1 MSFRLGIRTKLGL
14 ALLALTVLTVGI
26 SVALSLHRLSLY
38 INEQAQDELL
48 DDRQSILLILR
59 LRQKDA
65 RADAGAL
72 ALRGDLQ
79 EALVSGDRAEVLR
92 IAEQFRRDQGI
103 DILTIVNADGVVL
116 TRGHRPDHFGDRVR
130 NEDIGAWTLSGTS
143 LETLLIDESRAICAI
158 GSVPIFDPRS
168 SDTILGAVIAGYALD
183 QEFVEGL
190 KRSTGED
197 VSLILDN
204 RRRFTTLPDALN
216 SPITVTNVNTR
227 APIKIND
234 GRYHVVYSPLQGQNA
249 SAPLG
254 VLEVA
259 KSNASIQET
268 TRDIVG
274 GVLALMSAVGLVAV
288 GLAYTFASRMTRPLD
303 RLTEAARAVGR
314 GDFTYRLDVHTGD
327 ELEVLAEAFNHMS
340 EDIQRTQAESDLRA
354 QQQAAL
360 AELGQNALAG
370 MSVAALRERVV
381 TLLSHFLNVEYTKIL
396 ELTPDR
402 TKLRLVAGVGL
413 EEGTVGHAIVDVSE
427 GSQVGQTLMS
437 IEPVI
442 IPDTTQET
450 RFELPKH
457 LTDHNVI
464 SGASVAINSGQEV
477 YGILGAYTAHRRT
490 FTDDQ
495 IHFMQAIANVL
506 AAAISRRQA
515 EVALRE
521 SEARYR
527 QLIELSPEMIVVY
540 DDEQVLYTNQAG
552 ASLMGEAQLA
562 QIIGKPNLDVSSAIR
577 STREH
582 QRQPETQRNGKRV
595 LEGQLVR
602 HDGDTMHFEVT
613 SAPIPYMGR
622 RAQQAIVRDVT
633 ERKRAEEQLQQYTAR
648 LEALYEIDRAILMA
662 RSPEEIAK
670 AALSQLRR
678 LVPSVSASV
687 VLFDFEKNTGHV
699 MMRDTDR
706 PSQIKIGDEFS
717 LDIFKGIE
725 QLREG
730 RAIWLDAD
738 PKDGDGSVPPLPGQP
753 ATARSYIAMPLI
765 THETLIGS
773 LNLGVESRDSLG
785 PQHVDIIDD
794 VATQLA
800 VAIQQARLY
809 EQVQSYNVQLEQRV
823 AERTAE
829 LVVANKLLKREIRE
843 HRRTEQAEREQR
855 TLAEALRDTSAALN
869 RTLDLDEVVERI
881 LNQLGRVVPH
891 DVANIMLVEAGYARI
906 VGSRGYS
913 QRNLN
918 PAVVTQRY
926 NIDETPNLRR
936 MALSRRPLAISDTS
950 NVDADEWITSPETAW
965 LHSYAGAPIL
975 WNEEIIGFIN
985 LESATPGFFT
995 PEHAERLAAFAD
1007 QASIAIRN
1015 AQLFAQAQELATL
1028 QERQRLAHEL
1038 HDAVSQTLWSASLIA
1053 DVLPALWEADPDR
1066 GREKL
1071 ARLKQLTR
1079 GALAEM
1085 RTLLLELRPTALVEV
1100 AMDDLLRQLAESSAS
1115 RTRAAI
1121 NLDVEQ
1127 DCVLPP
1133 DVQMT
1138 FYRVAQ
1144 ESLSNIARH
1153 SLATQIDIRL
1163 CCSEGTVELVVK
1175 DNGQGFNPDDIPAG
1189 HFGLGIMKERASA
1202 IGANCEITSAVGQ
1215 GTQVRVTW
1223 TQTS

>member
-1 MSFRLGIRTKLGL
+1 MPFRLSIRTKLGL
-14 ALLALTVLTVGI
+14 AILALTVLTVGV

-38 INEQAQDELL
+38 INEQAEDELL
-48 DDRQSILLILR
+48 DDLQSIQLILR
-59 LRQKDA
+59 LQQKDA
-65 RADAGAL
+65 RAGAGVL

-79 EALVSGDRAEVLR
+79 AALAAGDHEEVLR
-92 IAEQFRRDQGI
+92 IVEQYRTNQGI
-103 DILTIVNADGVVL
+103 DTLTIVDAEGVVIA
-116 TRGHRPDHFGDRVR
+116 RGHRPDYFGDHVS
-130 NEDIGAWTLSGTS
+130 DQGLGFGALTGASA
-143 LETLLIDESRAICAI
+143 ETLVLDQNRNLLAI

-168 SDTILGAVIAGYALD
+168 SDTILGAVIAGYTLD
-183 QEFVEGL
+183 QEFVESL

-204 RRRFTTLPDALN
+204 RRRFTTLPDTVGSL
-216 SPITVTNVNTR
+216 ITVTDINTR
-227 APIKIND
+227 EPIEIND
-234 GRYHVVYSPLQGQNA
+234 DQYYAVYSPLQGQYA
-249 SAPLG
+249 TTPLG
-254 VLEVA
+254 FLEIA

-268 TRDIVG
+268 TRDIIG
-274 GVLALMSAVGLVAV
+274 GVIVLMSAVGLVAL
-288 GLAYTFASRMTRPLD
+288 GLAFAFSSRLTRPLD
-303 RLTEAARAVGR
+303 RLTEAARSVGR
-314 GDFTYRLDVHTGD
+314 SDFTPRIEIHSGD

-340 EDIQRTQAESDLRA
+340 ENIQHTQAESDLRA

-360 AELGQNALAG
+360 ADLGRTALAG
-370 MSVAALRERVV
+370 MDGAALRERVV

-402 TKLRLVAGVGL
+402 TKLRLVAGVGWN
-413 EEGTVGHAIVDVSE
+413 EGTVGHALVDVSKS
-427 GSQVGQTLMS
+427 SQVGQTLMS
-437 IEPVI
+437 VEPVI
-442 IPDTTQET
+442 ILDAPNET
-450 RFELPKH
+450 RFELPEH
-457 LTDHNVI
+457 LTEHNVV
-464 SGASVAINSGQEV
+464 SGVSVAINSGEEV
-477 YGILGAYTAHRRT
+477 YGILGAYTGHHRT
-490 FTDDQ
+490 FSDDQ
-495 IHFMQAIANVL
+495 IHFMQAVANVL

-552 ASLMGEAQLA
+552 ASLIEEAQLA
-562 QIIGKPNLDVSSAIR
+562 QIIGKPDLDVSGAIR
-577 STREH
+577 STQEH
-582 QRQPETQRNGKRV
+582 QRQPEYRRNGKRV
-595 LEGQLVR
+595 LEGQLLR
-602 HDGDTMHFEVT
+602 QDGDTMYFEVT

-622 RAQQAIVRDVT
+622 PAHQAIVRDVT

-662 RSPEEIAK
+662 RSPQEIAR

-687 VLFDFEKNTGHV
+687 VLFDFEANTGHV
-699 MMRDTDR
+699 MIQDIDS
-706 PSQIKIGDEFS
+706 PSEIEVGSKFS
-717 LDIFKGIE
+717 LDRWEGIE
-725 QLREG
+725 QLRG
-730 RAIWLDAD
+730 GKSVWLDAAANGAD
-738 PKDGDGSVPPLPGQP
+738 EAMYRMFGQSVP
-753 ATARSYIAMPLI
+753 ARSYIAMPLI

-773 LNLGVESRDSLG
+773 LNLGVEGRDALET
-785 PQHVDIIDD
+785 QHVDIIDD

-891 DVANIMLVEAGYARI
+891 DVANIMLVEAGHARI

-918 PAVVTQRY
+918 AAIVTQRY
-926 NIDETPNLRR
+926 SIHEAPNLQR
-936 MALSRRPLAISDTS
+936 MALSRRPLAIPDTS
-950 NVDADEWITSPETAW
+950 SVDADEWNALPETAW
-965 LHSYAGAPIL
+965 LHSYAGAPIV

-995 PEHAERLAAFAD
+995 PEHAERLGAFAD

-1053 DVLPALWEADPDR
+1053 DVLPSMWEADPDR

-1071 ARLKQLTR
+1071 NRLKQLTR

-1153 SLATQIDIRL
+1153 SMATEINIRL
-1163 CCSEGTVELVVK
+1163 SCSADTVELVIK
-1175 DNGQGFNPDDIPAG
+1175 DNGQGFDPNDIPAG

-1202 IGANCEITSAVGQ
+1202 IGATCEITSTVGQ

-1223 TQTS
+1223 TQK